1 MKKTRVAEN
10 IYRVEGDGPRAY
22 FIARFRVNGKQYDRS
37 LGGEGQSLR
46 QLKAK
51 LGQIIAN
58 FETTQNSKKR
68 FADIMGQAVADIG
81 SVKRWRNPKSE
92 QQWLQSLRDYCLPVL
107 GHKALKDISREDV
120 LAVLRPLWDTKT
132 ETASRVRM
140 RLEAVLNWGIT
151 RNLLTGPN
159 VAVWRGNLDL
169 FLPARSKVKP
179 VRHHEAMTLAETQK
193 AVAYCLSHQSPASAA
208 ILFGI
213 ATVGRVSEFRLAL
226 WQEIEGDTWMMPSS
240 RRKDGKEFPHRVPL
254 STLAKKAL
262 DMAKTS
268 GCESDF
274 IFSFQNRLPLSAD
287 TPRLK
292 LIDIIG
298 RPVTMHGVR
307 STFRDWAAIHG
318 IQDAVAEKSLSH
330 KWGNEVTEAYYR
342 TDLLEQR
349 RVVMEQWADAL
360 IK

>member
-1 MKKTRVAEN
+1 MKRIRVAEN
-10 IYRVEGDGPRAY
+10 IYRVEDDRPRPY
-22 FIARFRVNGKQYDRS
+22 YIARFRYAGKLYDRG

-46 QLKAK
+46 ELKAK
-51 LGQIIAN
+51 LSQLLAS
-58 FETTQNSKKR
+58 FETEQTSKKK
-68 FADIMGQAVADIG
+68 FADVVEQAVADI
-81 SVKRWRNPKSE
+81 SQVKRWRNPKSE

-107 GHKALKDISREDV
+107 GHKALKDITRDDV
-120 LAVLRPLWDTKT
+120 LAVLRPIWDTKT

-169 FLPARSKVKP
+169 FLPARSKVKS
-179 VRHHEAMTLAETQK
+179 VRHHEAMTLLETQK
-193 AVAYCLSHQSPASAA
+193 AVAYCLSHPSPASAA

-213 ATVGRVSEFRLAL
+213 ATVGRVSEFRLAQ
-226 WQEIEGDTWMMPSS
+226 WVEIEGDTWMMPSS
-240 RRKDGKEFPHRVPL
+240 RRKDGKAFPHRVPL
-254 STLAKKAL
+254 STLAQQAL
-262 DMAKTS
+262 AMAKTS

-274 IFSFQNRLPLSAD
+274 IFSFHNRLPLSAD

-298 RPVTMHGVR
+298 RSVTMHGVR
-307 STFRDWAAIHG
+307 STFRDWAALNG

-349 RVVMEQWADAL
+349 RTVMEKWAVA
-360 IK
+360 ITK